1 MKDIFRY
8 NSVKLVVPVFIFFT
22 VWWLSIQFYF
32 HTGSINAQIFG
43 ALYGVVALIGGL
55 TGIKYSYKWG
65 GFSSALGRSTLFFSF
80 GLLSQELGQLIS
92 SYYNY
97 VLKQNPIPYPSW
109 GDLGFFGTIPLYI
122 LGILFLG
129 KVIGAKN
136 SLLSKKNLLFA
147 IFIPLLLLVISYFV
161 FLKGYQFDW
170 SNPIKVF
177 LDFGYPLG
185 DSLYIGLTVVVYF
198 LSRGVLGGTMKNK
211 VLFILFSLC
220 IQFLA
225 DYSFLYQSYYGS
237 WSVGGIND
245 YLYLLAYFVMTLAL
259 IRVYAQFMKLRE
271 S

>member
-1 MKDIFRY
+1 MKGIFKY
-8 NSVKLVVPVFIFFT
+8 TSVKLVVPLFILFAG
-22 VWWLSIQFYF
+22 WWILIQTSF
-32 HTGSINAQIFG
+32 HPGSVNAQIFG
-43 ALYGVVALIGGL
+43 ALYGVIALIGGL
-55 TGIKYSYKWG
+55 TGVKYSFKWG
-65 GFSSALGRSTLFFSF
+65 GFKSALGRSTLFFSF

-122 LGILFLG
+122 LGILYLG

-136 SLLSKKNLLFA
+136 SLSSRRKLLFA
-147 IFIPLLLLVISYFV
+147 FLVPIFMLVVSYLV
-161 FLKGYQFDW
+161 FLRGYQFDW

-177 LDFGYPLG
+177 LDFGYPFG
-185 DSLYIGLTVVVYF
+185 DSLYIALTIVIYF
-198 LSRGVLGGTMKNK
+198 LSRGLLGGTMKNK
-211 VLFILFSLC
+211 VLFILIALC
-220 IQFLA
+220 VQFLA

-245 YLYLLAYFVMTLAL
+245 FLYLLAYFMMTLGL
-259 IRVYAQFMKLRE
+259 IRLYAQFMILRE